1 MLQRRRLVII
11 ELNDAAKKKNGQTNA
26 AKRKND
32 PKWCCKEEDRPKL
45 AHLFYAPDPPVPAP
59 TRFPPPV
66 FASKDQLPKYC
77 KLQYKCQFLL
87 IFHWKC
93 RDIMEN
99 CPRNRIIFYCKMA
112 FMLKFA
118 VSTDCAPES
127 SRPAGTTLQTSR
139 APPDRPSNLPP
150 NEPGKEGTSG

>member
-1 MLQRRRLVII
+1 MMPQRRRMAKLMQQR
-11 ELNDAAKKKNGQTNA
+11 ERMTQNDAAK
-26 AKRKND
+26 RKTDLNSRTCSTPQILPYLLRRD
-32 PKWCCKEEDRPKL
+32 S
-45 AHLFYAPDPPVPAP
+45 
-59 TRFPPPV
+59 PPPV